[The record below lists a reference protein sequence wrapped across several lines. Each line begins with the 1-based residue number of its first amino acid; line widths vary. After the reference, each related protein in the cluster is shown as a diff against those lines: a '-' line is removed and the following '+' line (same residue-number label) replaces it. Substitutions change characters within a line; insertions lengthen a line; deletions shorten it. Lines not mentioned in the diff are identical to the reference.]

1 MHTTFPKPPTAVR
14 GNGAISIKPF
24 NILLVEDERFVRDV
38 AAEILRAAGYKV
50 LKARNAGEA
59 IKVFRRAHET
69 IDLLITDV
77 VLPGKN
83 GCGLSDELETECPGL
98 KTIFI
103 SGYPENAVNLNIKS
117 TRVAYLAKPFSVG
130 SLTAKVREALEPRH
144 RFSRINT
151 GKAQFVML

>member
-1 MHTTFPKPPTAVR
+1 MTTPTAKALTVPLDH
-14 GNGAISIKPF
+14 GAVALKGIS
-24 NILLVEDERFVRDV
+24 ILLVEDERFVRDV
-38 AAEILRAAGYKV
+38 AAEILRSEGYRV

-83 GCGLSDELETECPGL
+83 GCGLSDELEMECPEL

-103 SGYPENAVNLNIKS
+103 SGYPENAVNVNIKS
-117 TRVAYLAKPFSVG
+117 TRVTYLAKPFSVG
-130 SLTAKVREALEPRH
+130 SLTAKVREALETQPRIFADQH
-144 RFSRINT
+144 
-151 GKAQFVML
+151 G

>member
-1 MHTTFPKPPTAVR
+1 MHTTAPKLPKAAR
-14 GNGAISIKPF
+14 GTGTVSIKPF
-24 NILLVEDERFVRDV
+24 NILLVEDERFVREV
-38 AAEILRAAGYKV
+38 AAEILRSAGYKV

-59 IKVFRRAHET
+59 IKVFRRSHET

-83 GCGLSDELETECPGL
+83 GCGLSDELEMECPDL

-130 SLTAKVREALEPRH
+130 SLTAKVREALEKQPQI
-144 RFSRINT
+144 FT
-151 GKAQFVML
+151 D

>member
-1 MHTTFPKPPTAVR
+1 MPTAIPKPPKPVH
-14 GNGAISIKPF
+14 GNAAISIKPF
-24 NILLVEDERFVRDV
+24 HILLVEDERFVREV
-38 AAEILRAAGYKV
+38 AAEILQDAGYKV

-59 IKVFRRAHET
+59 LKVFRRSHET

-83 GCGLSDELETECPGL
+83 GCGLSDELEMECPHL

-117 TRVAYLAKPFSVG
+117 TRVTYLAKPFSVG
-130 SLTAKVREALEPRH
+130 SLTAKVREALDKQPQI
-144 RFSRINT
+144 FSD
-151 GKAQFVML
+151 